1 LALSDESLASAQAR
15 IRAFQS
21 ARVLV
26 LGDLMLDRFVS
37 GGAERIS
44 PEAPVAVLA
53 VEGERI
59 MAGGAGNV
67 ARNIAAL
74 GGSVVLVGLVGDD
87 AAGGALRDWLER
99 EKNITS
105 DLVIANDRPTTQKIR
120 YVANRQQLL
129 RVDIEKSHAAEAEA
143 DELLARFVR
152 YLPEVQAVVLS
163 DYGKGVLCDRLLAPA
178 IAAARKAGRPIIL
191 DPKRADMRGYDG
203 ATVVTPNLVEA
214 ARASGV
220 AGRGDDDVAKSA
232 ETLLRRM
239 PATAALLVTR
249 GPMGMT
255 LTERGGLPEHFRAT
269 AREVFDVSGAGDTV
283 VAGLALTL
291 ASGGTL
297 AEGAALAN
305 QAAGLAVA
313 KSGTATISA
322 EELSGALL
330 SDKTGSIESK
340 ILTEAGLAERLA
352 GWRAEGRRIGFT
364 NGCFDLIHP
373 GHIALLERAR
383 SVCDRLIVGLNSDVS
398 VRRLKGEARPVQDE
412 TARAIVLGSLA
423 MVDAVILF
431 GEDTPLDLIKKIR
444 PDVLVKGADYRIDQI
459 VGGDFVT
466 SYGGRILLTDLVSEQ
481 STTGTIAR
489 MFK

>member
-1 LALSDESLASAQAR
+1 
-15 IRAFQS
+15 
-21 ARVLV
+21 
-26 LGDLMLDRFVS
+26 
-37 GGAERIS
+37 
-44 PEAPVAVLA
+44 
-53 VEGERI
+53 
-59 MAGGAGNV
+59 
-67 ARNIAAL
+67 
-74 GGSVVLVGLVGDD
+74 
-87 AAGGALRDWLER
+87 
-99 EKNITS
+99 
-105 DLVIANDRPTTQKIR
+105 
-120 YVANRQQLL
+120 
-129 RVDIEKSHAAEAEA
+129 
-143 DELLARFVR
+143 
-152 YLPEVQAVVLS
+152 
-163 DYGKGVLCDRLLAPA
+163 
-178 IAAARKAGRPIIL
+178 
-191 DPKRADMRGYDG
+191 
-203 ATVVTPNLVEA
+203 
-214 ARASGV
+214 
-220 AGRGDDDVAKSA
+220 
-232 ETLLRRM
+232 
-239 PATAALLVTR
+239 
-249 GPMGMT
+249 MT
-255 LTERGGLPEHFRAT
+255 LTERGGLPQHFRAM

-340 ILTEAGLAERLA
+340 IFTEAGLAERLA

-383 SVCDRLIVGLNSDVS
+383 SVCNRLIVGLNSDVS

-412 TARAIVLGSLA
+412 TARAIVLASLA

-431 GEDTPLDLIKKIR
+431 GEETPLDLIKKIR